1 MLPDFP
7 KVKEVLVA
15 HATAYVEQLI
25 RQEPIL
31 RSIRRVHHF
40 EGSEMRTQP
49 STGPVHSSEY
59 ERYTSANIDVPT
71 DAIIAQGP
79 AAFLKQ
85 IRVLAEDLKA
95 HQVRTLLSRVSEA
108 ADSVGNVVHAGG
120 QPYGP
125 DLFLEMLEKISIS
138 FDEDGNPQMP
148 MAVVSPETGAYIRA
162 HAAAWEADPAFRE
175 RHARILQRKRE
186 EWDDRERHRELVD

>member
-15 HATAYVEQLI
+15 HARAQIEQVI

-31 RSIRRVHHF
+31 RGIRRVHHF

-49 STGPVHSSEY
+49 STGPVQSSGY
-59 ERYTSANIDVPT
+59 EHYTSANIEVPT
-71 DAIIAQGP
+71 DAIIEQGP
-79 AAFLKQ
+79 AAFFEQ
-85 IRVLAEDLKA
+85 VRMLAEDLKA
-95 HQVRTLLSRVSEA
+95 HQVRTMLARVGEA
-108 ADSVGNVVHAGG
+108 ADSVGNVVHGGG

-125 DLFLEMLEKISIS
+125 DLFFEMLEKITIS

-148 MAVVSPETGAYIRA
+148 MAVVSPETAAYIRA